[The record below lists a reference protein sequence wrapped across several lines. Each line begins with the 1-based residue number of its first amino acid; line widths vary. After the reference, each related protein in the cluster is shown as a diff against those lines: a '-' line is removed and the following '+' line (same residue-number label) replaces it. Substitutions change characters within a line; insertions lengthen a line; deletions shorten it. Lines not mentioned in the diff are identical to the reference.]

1 MISFNRD
8 PLWCETLNKRMDTK
22 TLETFPFLS
31 GLRYQDT
38 DYVGIIQN
46 SDEKVISIY
55 DLSAIKLDNDKKLF
69 LEYGEQWWFESSRII
84 PINIFMHS
92 SMIYFRYCIKTFPIK
107 DSEVLFGPQTSLN
120 NLIKKRIKKRKI
132 TLVQKTN

>member
-1 MISFNRD
+1 
-8 PLWCETLNKRMDTK
+8 MDTK